1 MSILT
6 LTAAQERHIRLR
18 HQVLVDELARLKL
31 ERLHLAG
38 PQDEAEMD
46 RQANQI
52 GLWAEAEML
61 AFDIGLGYTPV
72 PAAPPTQ

>member
-1 MSILT
+1 M
-6 LTAAQERHIRLR
+6 IRGGIRPPAGRPGGGEWLQR
-18 HQVLVDELARLKL
+18 RGAARLKL